1 MNVLIFEWKNF
12 GIEDICDA
20 FKDMAIKY
28 KCISTELMRE
38 RKNEEFDNIFENE
51 MSIKYDCVFTFN
63 YSPLISN
70 VCKKH
75 NVKYVAWVYD
85 SPLVSLFSYTIINP
99 CNHVYVFDRA
109 LADRFA
115 SEGITTVHYM
125 PLAAN
130 VRRLDAMHVSP
141 SGNGRGLAPEAV
153 KRVSGDIAFVGSM
166 YNEKHNLFDRLKNLP
181 PYVSGYLDGI
191 IQAQLKVYGYYFIE
205 ELLKPDIIDALQ
217 KSVPAE
223 PNKDGVETTSY
234 LYAYYFIARK
244 LAELERKDLLGA
256 VSKQFNTHLYTPNA
270 TPELPEIIN
279 CGPIDYYN
287 HMPYVFNNSRINLNI
302 SLRSIRS
309 GIPLRAMDIMGC
321 NGFLLS
327 NYQADFY
334 DFFVPGE
341 DMAVFES
348 KEDLINKCDYYLE
361 HDNERRQIA
370 ANGFGKVNEF
380 HTYKVRLKEIFDVV
394 F

>member
-1 MNVLIFEWKNF
+1 MNILIFGHCNF
-12 GIEDICDA
+12 GTIDVEEC
-20 FKDMAIKY
+20 FKDSGYRYLYVESDSY
-28 KCISTELMRE
+28 KDRVN
-38 RKNEEFDNIFENE
+38 KDFDVLFEKVFEKGIENQ
-51 MSIKYDCVFTFN
+51 KYDCVFTFN
-63 YSPLISN
+63 YSPIISN
-70 VCKKH
+70 NCNKR
-75 NVKYVAWVYD
+75 NIPYISFVYD
-85 SPLVSLFSYTIINP
+85 SPQVQLYSYTVINS
-99 CNHVYVFDRA
+99 CNYIFIFDKTQYYE
-109 LADRFA
+109 LKK
-115 SEGITTVHYM
+115 EGISTVYYA
-125 PLAAN
+125 PLAVNINRINRMINENKNCENRFKA
-130 VRRLDAMHVSP
+130 
-141 SGNGRGLAPEAV
+141 
-153 KRVSGDIAFVGSM
+153 DISFVGSM

-244 LAELERKDLLGA
+244 LAELERKDLLSA

-309 GIPLRAMDIMGC
+309 GIPLRAMNIMGC